1 MNCICVFHVFASV
14 AVTFISPSGSLP
26 RNTFSSARRKLFR
39 NPAPSRSTELHG
51 VCEELCS
58 KLWQQS
64 CSPASQRVTSLWG
77 DSCGGLQA
85 LLTHLSSNLTGWRKQ
100 KLPPLI
106 PWPVSCISRGCGAGL
121 QRSSRVAFF
130 RRGLGQAAEK
140 SPLPSCPSSMLCQF
154 DLSL

>member
-1 MNCICVFHVFASV
+1 MYLQVWLWHLFHLLVLCQETLSV
-14 AVTFISPSGSLP
+14 VLEESCSETLHPAGVLNSMGFV
-26 RNTFSSARRKLFR
+26 RSSALNCDNRVVHLHRRGWH
-39 NPAPSRSTELHG
+39 PCG
-51 VCEELCS
+51 
-58 KLWQQS
+58 
-64 CSPASQRVTSLWG
+64 G